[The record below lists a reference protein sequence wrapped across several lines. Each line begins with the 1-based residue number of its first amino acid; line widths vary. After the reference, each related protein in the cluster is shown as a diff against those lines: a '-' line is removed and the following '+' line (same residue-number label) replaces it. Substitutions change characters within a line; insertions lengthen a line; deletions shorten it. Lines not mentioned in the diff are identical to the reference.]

1 MAVTP
6 VPTTTKSGNTIE
18 YILTKNQAN
27 LPVEIV
33 NKFRQQD
40 GREVWTVNTGKAIM
54 NVFPDVDLSP
64 IHPKL
69 ANKIATSNAKIQIN
83 KVSGDEFATALPF
96 IGKTTAKK
104 IITSKPEGGYMGIG
118 HVRLINKDLSVD
130 WDKLEELIDFTQV

>member
-1 MAVTP
+1 MSTT
-6 VPTTTKSGNTIE
+6 PTTTAKGTTVE
-18 YILTKNQAN
+18 YILTRNQAN
-27 LPVEIV
+27 TPVEIV

-69 ANKIATSNAKIQIN
+69 ANKIASTNAKIQIN

-104 IITSKPEGGYMGIG
+104 IITNKPEGGYSGIG
-118 HVRLINKDLSVD
+118 HVRLLNKDASID
-130 WDKLEELIDFTQV
+130 WDKLEELIDFIAT